1 VAPSAFF
8 LDPTSVRNMPSQD
21 DSERINRAIDAG
33 RPLSEVALL
42 FPRRL
47 DALSYYAKYMASTF
61 EHPLSTNCVRCGQ
74 MVATHEET
82 YTWEA
87 IVNTRATILWSF
99 LASTIAIFFHHL
111 VSWSYRV
118 QFATRH
124 CFCEPCARAT
134 VRKRLWSFTLQ
145 LLFFIFLVL
154 ALLAGVPLTVFLLV
168 TLWAAPELVSGF
180 ISLWLLALV
189 PLILSVAGFAWCRHL
204 VIPSALK
211 HVGRFPFGLRR
222 VERIV

>member
-1 VAPSAFF
+1 MAPSAFF
-8 LDPTSVRNMPSQD
+8 LDPTSVKNTPSQD

-47 DALSYYAKYMASTF
+47 DAFSYYAKYMASTF
-61 EHPLSTNCVRCGQ
+61 EHSLSTNCVRCGQ

-87 IVNTRATILWSF
+87 IVNTRATIFWSF
-99 LASTIAIFFHHL
+99 LASAIAVFFHHL

-124 CFCEPCARAT
+124 CFCEPCARAA
-134 VRKRLWSFTLQ
+134 VRKRLWSSALHF
-145 LLFFIFLVL
+145 LFFILLVL
-154 ALLAGVPLTVFLLV
+154 TLLAGVPLTVFLLV
-168 TLWAAPELVSGF
+168 TLLAAPELVSRIVF
-180 ISLWLLALV
+180 LWLLALV
-189 PLILSVAGFAWCRHL
+189 PLILSVAGFAWCRRL
-204 VIPSALK
+204 AIPSPLK
-211 HVGRFPFGLRR
+211 YVGRFPFEVRR
-222 VERIV
+222 VERIA